1 LEFDVSLQQ
10 KIFNPLHDLR
20 IGYTHSRYN
29 ASVESFLLPGPPP
42 ALVPASSD
50 LYFIGNSLSVTWDF
64 NGLSPSRYQEINPVG
79 RKLELKYSYEFSKF
93 NSTGDYEVTSTGLQP
108 RYTQFNFHRVEGNWI
123 EHLPLPDRRHTM
135 SINLRG
141 GNIFG
146 PRVDDF
152 FDFYVGGLIGM
163 KGYPYYG
170 LGGNRFA
177 MVNLTY
183 RFPVW
188 EDIDTRVLQLY
199 FDKLYAA
206 FYGDYGDAWSGDA
219 ERLKDF
225 KKDAGI
231 ELRLETYSF
240 YAYPTR
246 IFFNACY
253 GFDRFT
259 RVINGTSVTYGREW
273 RLYFGVLFGFDLM

>member
-1 LEFDVSLQQ
+1 M
-10 KIFNPLHDLR
+10 
-20 IGYTHSRYN
+20 
-29 ASVESFLLPGPPP
+29 
-42 ALVPASSD
+42 
-50 LYFIGNSLSVTWDF
+50 
-64 NGLSPSRYQEINPVG
+64 
-79 RKLELKYSYEFSKF
+79 
-93 NSTGDYEVTSTGLQP
+93 
-108 RYTQFNFHRVEGNWI
+108 

-170 LGGNRFA
+170 VGGNRFA
-177 MVNLTY
+177 LVNLTY
-183 RFPVW
+183 RFPLW

-199 FDKLYAA
+199 FDKLYLA
-206 FYGDYGDAWSGDA
+206 FYGDYGDAWSGNA

-225 KKDAGI
+225 KKDAGV

-259 RVINGTSVTYGREW
+259 RVISGTSVTYGREW